1 MGEGKEKCYWE
12 DDNCLRKEG
21 EEGGEKNKCGK
32 YKEESDCVDRKKCYW
47 KDNNCLRNKGEEGG
61 EKKKKCR
68 DLEEAECIKTEGK
81 CVWKGGECKG
91 KKKKDNKKDNKKKDK
106 EKKGCIDITKETCIE
121 REDKGCTWNGS
132 SCEFDCS
139 SYEEKE
145 VCTSKKRGQYCEWD
159 GNACRKKGSV
169 LTLFKAVDADD
180 TSSKK
185 GDEYTDE
192 YNCTKQVKETLGGTK
207 DWGTKKCEWE
217 FGMCKDLKCEKQTV
231 PADCVRKFQCQ
242 WIQGEDLDS
251 GRCAFWKRREMHEE

>member
-1 MGEGKEKCYWE
+1 MGKDKEMKC
-12 DDNCLRKEG
+12 
-21 EEGGEKNKCGK
+21 
-32 YKEESDCVDRKKCYW
+32 RKK
-47 KDNNCLRNKGEEGG
+47 D
-61 EKKKKCR
+61 
-68 DLEEAECIKTEGK
+68 
-81 CVWKGGECKG
+81 
-91 KKKKDNKKDNKKKDK
+91 KKKDK
-106 EKKGCIDITKETCIE
+106 EKKGCIDITKKTCID

-185 GDEYTDE
+185 RHEYTDE

-242 WIQGEDLDS
+242 WIRGEDLDS